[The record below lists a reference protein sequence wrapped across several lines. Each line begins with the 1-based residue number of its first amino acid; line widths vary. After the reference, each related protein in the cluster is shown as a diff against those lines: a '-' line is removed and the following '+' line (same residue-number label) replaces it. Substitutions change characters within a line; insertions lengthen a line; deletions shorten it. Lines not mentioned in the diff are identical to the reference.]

1 MKRIAFIFHGTQG
14 YPEEN
19 WFPWL
24 KTELNQL
31 GYFVIVPQFP
41 TPENQSLS
49 HWLRVME
56 PHLPLVN
63 EETVFIG
70 HSVGGIFAL
79 RLLEQLTA
87 PVKSVCA
94 VGSYIG
100 LDGVTGYELSDE
112 ALFLQTPF
120 NWEKIK
126 ANCRHPLI
134 YHSDNDPNVTLNNG
148 NALAD
153 HLGAELR
160 FLPGRGHFN
169 AASDTFEFPEL
180 LDDIRNLNRPAS
192 PAQAA

>member
-31 GYFVIVPQFP
+31 GFFVIVPQFP

-63 EETVFIG
+63 DETVLIG

-87 PVKSVCA
+87 PINAACL

-100 LDGVTGYELSDE
+100 LDGVRGYDLSDE
-112 ALFLQTPF
+112 ELFLQTPF
-120 NWEKIK
+120 NWKKINQ
-126 ANCRHPLI
+126 NCRNRLV

-148 NALAD
+148 NALAE
-153 HLGAELR
+153 HLDSKLR

-169 AASDTFEFPEL
+169 AASDTFQFPEL
-180 LDDIRNLNRPAS
+180 RDDICNLNKPKS
-192 PAQAA
+192 SAQAA